1 MKEGR
6 KKRRERGQLTRRAI
20 RPPKN
25 RIKHTPPT
33 PIERILGVTAIQMPH
48 APLHPKAPR
57 PIPACVI
64 YFHPQQFIK
73 CIRFKRP
80 YGARE
85 EAGADEEEEVRHD
98 DEEDG
103 ERGARGEAVD
113 DEADDEPADEPD
125 YGGDG
130 DGGGGL
136 AEGDAADEDDC
147 FHACR
152 VFVS

>member
-1 MKEGR
+1 
-6 KKRRERGQLTRRAI
+6 
-20 RPPKN
+20 
-25 RIKHTPPT
+25 
-33 PIERILGVTAIQMPH
+33 MPH

-64 YFHPQQFIK
+64 YFHPQQFIE
-73 CIRFKRP
+73 CIRLEGP

-125 YGGDG
+125 DGGDG

-147 FHACR
+147 FHACHFLVLLEKR
-152 VFVS
+152 KKKYERKEDLHGGR